1 MFSKSS
7 ISRLKVFF
15 LFFFFTILVIFFV
28 YKNIKKNS
36 VYFYSPKQ
44 VQNLNNMPSA
54 PVRIGGLVKQ
64 GSIKKNNGIYNFI
77 ITDLNNDIFV
87 EYKGLLPDLFIEGK
101 SAVVEGYL
109 KDKKSFI
116 ARTVLAKHDQNY
128 MPPEIAKMLKVKTEN
143 NK

>member
-15 LFFFFTILVIFFV
+15 LFFFFKILVIFFV